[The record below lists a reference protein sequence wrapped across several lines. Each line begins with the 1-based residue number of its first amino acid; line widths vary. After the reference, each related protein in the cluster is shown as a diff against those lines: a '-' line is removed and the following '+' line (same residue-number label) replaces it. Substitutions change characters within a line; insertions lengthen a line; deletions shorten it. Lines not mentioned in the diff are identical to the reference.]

1 MFRTFL
7 RRRTTALWLTGLL
20 LTGLILAA
28 CGGAAETDEV
38 EKPVGSN
45 QAVADSQVETTEE
58 AEVTQESEDQQAE
71 AQQAEETETAASTEE
86 EADDDDDDDDEN
98 LLSPEQTLPETSHG
112 SATCEPVDIPD
123 NPLVAQPSDSDWTKG
138 PADASITVVEYGD
151 FQ

>member
-38 EKPVGSN
+38 EKPAGSN

-86 EADDDDDDDDEN
+86 EADDDDDDDEN